1 MFYKLSPTLFY
12 LIPMPQNQDPPREA
26 KPSSPLK
33 EAILKAQ
40 VPRHN
45 CTPGKTP
52 WRRNFDDSLLKCVR
66 NAGTRGVLQLR
77 LDSIE
82 RVSRPRDDIILSGI
96 NFVLTEKIAALGED
110 AVFAFLDAMWAVS
123 LRARAEGKNTDETA
137 ESVLNCASKLG
148 KLAENLGDG
157 KAFAAVCS
165 PTEHMKDFR
174 LLSKYINYMVSASGE
189 IRCGKNP
196 SGAISSAAI
205 LVSNAKFVAE
215 RAEGQTPDYIDNIL
229 KMLIT
234 QLNELIMKPNEL
246 FSKTP

>member
-1 MFYKLSPTLFY
+1 
-12 LIPMPQNQDPPREA
+12 MPQQQDPPREA
-26 KPSSPLK
+26 KPPSPLM
-33 EAILKAQ
+33 EAVLRAQ
-40 VPRHN
+40 VPRHDGT
-45 CTPGKTP
+45 TPGKTS
-52 WRRNFDDSLLKCVR
+52 WRRNFDESLLTCVS

-82 RVSRPRDDIILSGI
+82 RISRPRDDIILSGI
-96 NFVLTEKIAALGED
+96 DSILTEKIAASGED

-123 LRARAEGKNTDETA
+123 LRARAEGRNPDETA

-165 PTEHMKDFR
+165 PAEHMKDFR

-196 SGAISSAAI
+196 SGAISSAGI
-205 LVSNAKFVAE
+205 LVSQAKFVAE
-215 RAEGQTPDYIDNIL
+215 RANGQTPEYIGNML
-229 KMLIT
+229 MMLIT
-234 QLNELIMKPNEL
+234 QLNKLACG
-246 FSKTP
+246 TP

>member
-26 KPSSPLK
+26 RPSSPLM
-33 EAILKAQ
+33 EAVLRAQ
-40 VPRHN
+40 VPRHDT
-45 CTPGKTP
+45 TPGKTP
-52 WRRNFDDSLLKCVR
+52 WRRNFDESMLVCIS
-66 NAGTRGVLQLR
+66 NAGTRGVLQFR

-96 NFVLTEKIAALGED
+96 NSVLVEKIAALGED

-123 LRARAEGKNTDETA
+123 LRARAEGRNTDETA

-174 LLSKYINYMVSASGE
+174 LLSKYINYMFSASGE
-189 IRCGKNP
+189 IRCDKNP
-196 SGAISSAAI
+196 SGAISSAGI
-205 LVSNAKFVAE
+205 LVSHAKFVAE
-215 RAEGQTPDYIDNIL
+215 RAKGQTPDYIDNIL
-229 KMLIT
+229 RMLIA
-234 QLNELIMKPNEL
+234 QLNELIMKLNEP
-246 FSKTP
+246 SSETP